1 MKPRD
6 FSHNKTYP
14 GISGNPFDVTL
25 HRLVALQKIIP
36 PVFALVLLF
45 LAFGFNLFQCQP
57 SLVLFSIYL
66 LDWLLL
72 TLLPRF
78 NKSYGPPQPPVLMLA
93 VMRGLVALVIPFW
106 FSLALQI
113 LGVFLVI
120 WGFWIEPHRIIVAH
134 QNFYSP
140 KLSPEATV
148 RLLHL
153 GDLHIERITQREK
166 QLEQLIHDLHP
177 DVIVFTGDILNLS
190 YLHDE
195 IAHKHARKIIQQWV
209 APLGVYAV
217 SGSPAVDLVDGFP
230 NLVADTGLSW
240 LNNQIKTISSGPDM
254 AMRIIGI
261 TCTHNPDVDAQTT
274 LSLMSG
280 TNPDTFSILLYH
292 SPDIAPRLADS
303 GIDLQLSG
311 HTHGG
316 QVRLPLLGAIV
327 TGSLYGRAFQA
338 GRYVLNTLT
347 LYITRGIGLEGAAAP
362 RVRFLCPPE
371 VILWEISGKAAPN
384 N

>member
-6 FSHNKTYP
+6 FSHNKTFP
-14 GISGNPFDVTL
+14 GIPGNPFDIIL
-25 HRLVALQKIIP
+25 HQLVVLQKLVP
-36 PVFALVLLF
+36 PVFALLLLL
-45 LAFGFNLFQCQP
+45 LAFSFNLFRWQP
-57 SLVLFSIYL
+57 SLVLFSIFL

-72 TLLPRF
+72 ALLPRF

-113 LGVFLVI
+113 VGVFLII
-120 WGFWIEPHRIIVAH
+120 WGFWIEPHQIIVTH
-134 QNFYSP
+134 QNLYSP
-140 KLSPEATV
+140 KLSPATTV

-195 IAHKHARKIIQQWV
+195 VAHKHARQIIRQWT
-209 APLGVYAV
+209 APFGVYGV
-217 SGSPAVDLVDGFP
+217 SGSPAVDLVDVFP
-230 NLVADTGLSW
+230 TLVAETGLFW
-240 LNNQIKTISSGPDM
+240 LNDQIKTISLSSNM
-254 AMRIIGI
+254 AMRIIGV
-261 TCTHNPDVDAQTT
+261 TCTHNPNVDAKTT

-280 TNPDTFSILLYH
+280 ANPDTFSILLYH
-292 SPDIAPRLADS
+292 SPDVAPLLADS

-316 QVRLPLLGAIV
+316 QVRLPLFGAIF

-371 VILWEISGKAAPN
+371 VILWEISGKASAE
-384 N
+384 